1 MDIKTKIQQLFTQS
15 FGSKPTEIQRLPRSG
30 SIRQYFRI
38 KSNGQSVIATY
49 NPNLLEN
56 QAFVYMSNFFK
67 QKGLNVP
74 KIYKFFSDKHI
85 YFQQDLG
92 DTTLFDVL
100 KHQTDLTEIYKD
112 ILQHLLKFQT
122 STQNFDWTRT
132 YPVQRFDYQAYMFD
146 LNYFKYL
153 VLKLNNINFHEAI
166 LQQEFDNLVR
176 FVLQTRSDFFVYRD
190 FQSKNIMIHEQQFY
204 FIDYQGGRQGNIF
217 YDLASLLYD
226 SKAQLDEQLRAD
238 LELYYY
244 QISKPFHGL
253 DFQQFDRFFYANVLI
268 RKLQAFAAYALRG
281 LVEHKP
287 HFLTSIPYVIKD
299 LTQLLKSGKIPIQ
312 FNELQNAA
320 AQLAE
325 KFPHGKKKLNV
336 NLRIN
341 SFSYHFTGYPK
352 DEAGHGGGFVFDC
365 RSLPNPGRVDEL
377 KNLTGLDSEVKK
389 WIEAH
394 HEFEQFL
401 GNAFKLVS
409 MALENYHQRGF
420 TELQVNFGCTGG
432 QHRSVYCAEKLAEM
446 LQDYYEL
453 NSLTIKHLALEQNKI
468 AGGER

>member
-1 MDIKTKIQQLFTQS
+1 MDIQQQIIQLFTDN
-15 FGSKPTEIQRLPRSG
+15 FGHQPAEIQRLPRSG
-30 SIRQYFRI
+30 SIRQYYRI
-38 KSNGQSVIATY
+38 KSPVVSVIATY
-49 NPNLLEN
+49 NPNKLEN

-67 QKGLNVP
+67 NKGLNVP
-74 KIYKFFSDKHI
+74 RIYKFYPQHDL
-85 YFQQDLG
+85 YLQQDLG

-100 KHQTDLTEIYKD
+100 KHYPDLPGLYKN
-112 ILQHLLKFQT
+112 ILNHLLKFQT
-122 STQNFDWTRT
+122 STDNFDWSKT
-132 YPVQRFDYQAYMFD
+132 YPVKRFDYQAYMFD

-176 FVLQTRSDFFVYRD
+176 FILQTRNDFFVYRD
-190 FQSKNIMIHEQQFY
+190 FQSKNIMLVDRQPY

-226 SKAQLDEQLRAD
+226 SKAKLTAELRQD

-253 DFQQFDRFFYANVLI
+253 EFEEFDKFFYANVLV

-299 LTQLLKSGKIPIQ
+299 LLHLLESGKIKIEL
-312 FNELQNAA
+312 NELKNAVY
-320 AQLAE
+320 QLAE
-325 KFPHGKKKLNV
+325 KFPQGKKHLNV

-341 SFSYHFTGYPK
+341 SFSYHYTGYPK

-365 RSLPNPGRVDEL
+365 RSLPNPGRIDQL
-377 KNLTGLDSEVKK
+377 KNLTGLDEKVKK

-394 HEFEQFL
+394 PQFEKFL

-446 LQDYYEL
+446 LADYYEL
-453 NSLTIKHLALEQNKI
+453 NSLTIRHLALEQNQNHKL
-468 AGGER
+468 A

>member
-1 MDIKTKIQQLFTQS
+1 MDIQQQIIQLFTDN
-15 FGSKPTEIQRLPRSG
+15 FGHQPAEIQRLPRSG
-30 SIRQYFRI
+30 SIRQYYRI
-38 KSNGQSVIATY
+38 KSPEVSVIATY
-49 NPNLLEN
+49 NPNKLEN

-67 QKGLNVP
+67 NKGLNVP
-74 KIYKFFSDKHI
+74 RIYKFYPQHDL
-85 YFQQDLG
+85 YLQQDLG

-100 KHQTDLTEIYKD
+100 KHYPDLPGLYKN
-112 ILQHLLKFQT
+112 ILNHLLKFQT
-122 STQNFDWTRT
+122 STDNFDWSKT

-176 FVLQTRSDFFVYRD
+176 FILQTRNDFFVYRD
-190 FQSKNIMIHEQQFY
+190 FQSKNIMLIDSQPY

-226 SKAQLDEQLRAD
+226 SKAKLTAELRQD

-253 DFQQFDRFFYANVLI
+253 EFEEFDKFFYANVLV

-299 LTQLLKSGKIPIQ
+299 LLHLLESGKIKIEL
-312 FNELQNAA
+312 NELKNAVY
-320 AQLAE
+320 QLAE
-325 KFPHGKKKLNV
+325 KFPQGKKHLNV

-341 SFSYHFTGYPK
+341 SFSYHYTGYPK
-352 DEAGHGGGFVFDC
+352 DKAGHGGGFVFDC
-365 RSLPNPGRVDEL
+365 RSLPNPGRIDQL
-377 KNLTGLDSEVKK
+377 KNLTGLDEKVKK

-394 HEFEQFL
+394 PQFEKFL

-446 LQDYYEL
+446 LTDYYEL
-453 NSLTIKHLALEQNKI
+453 NSLTIRHLALEQNQNHKLT
-468 AGGER
+468 